1 MAKKSPEL
9 NGHSRL
15 EEAMAM
21 LIQNQAAFLSRASET
36 DRVHAEFER
45 RHLEFERRHF
55 EFERATEERVARIE
69 AQMKEVIRVLS
80 EHSRTIDRLTEAI
93 REKIGFKAQS

>member
-1 MAKKSPEL
+1 VAKKSPES

-36 DRVHAEFER
+36 DHVYAESER

-55 EFERATEERVARIE
+55 EFERSMDDRVSRIE
-69 AQMKEVIRVLS
+69 SQMKEVVRILS
-80 EHSRTIDRLTEAI
+80 EHNRTIERLTDAI
-93 REKIGFKAQS
+93 REKIGFKPQS